1 MTMLLLL
8 AGCAAQPP
16 PAPAEPARRSVP
28 ASEGATPT
36 DATSPT
42 LLGEVQGIAIVG
54 DWTSGACGGRTYARN
69 ISFASDQHYA
79 AVDLVSPC
87 PPDVACVWSGIT
99 AFAGLWELQG
109 KKLRVQEVGVPATPG
124 GPRPVFF
131 EATADGKLVENG
143 CLYEKG
149 LTVPPGYEE
158 ATVRPAVGQK
168 RLTPPTGTEP
178 AAVLVPTPPV

>member
-1 MTMLLLL
+1 MSLL
-8 AGCAAQPP
+8 ALLAACAAQSSAPIAEP
-16 PAPAEPARRSVP
+16 KPAPVP
-28 ASEGATPT
+28 ATEGAAAT
-36 DATSPT
+36 DTTTPT

-54 DWTSGACGGRTYARN
+54 DWTSAACGGRTYARN
-69 ISFASDQHYA
+69 ISFAADQHYA

-87 PPDVACVWSGIT
+87 PPGATCVWSGLT

-124 GPRPVFF
+124 GPRPTFF

-149 LTVPPGYEE
+149 LTIPPGYTE
-158 ATVRPAVGQK
+158 ASVKPKLAPA
-168 RLTPPTGTEP
+168 
-178 AAVLVPTPPV
+178 